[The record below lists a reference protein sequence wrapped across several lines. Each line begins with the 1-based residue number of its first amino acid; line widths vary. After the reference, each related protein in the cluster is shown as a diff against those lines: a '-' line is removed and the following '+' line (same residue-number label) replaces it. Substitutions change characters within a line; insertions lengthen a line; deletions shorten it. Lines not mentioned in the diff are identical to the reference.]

1 MSIEKAILKKFKNIE
16 KVYFIKEE
24 GINFLRVE
32 TSLHEMEDIEKI
44 SKSINLYLDEN
55 YESEQQYF
63 LDVLSKGTETSIK
76 WKDLNKEL
84 GKNIK
89 VITKDKNV
97 VEGILK
103 DASDKEIIIRYNAK
117 GQFRNKNIAK
127 INIDKIT
134 RSAVIKK
141 EKK

>member
-24 GINFLRVE
+24 GINFLRIE

-84 GKNIK
+84 EKNIK

>member
-24 GINFLRVE
+24 GINFLRIE

>member
-16 KVYFIKEE
+16 KAYFIKEE
-24 GINFLRVE
+24 GINFLRIE
-32 TSLHEMEDIEKI
+32 TSLHEMKDIEKI

-63 LDVLSKGTETSIK
+63 LDVLSKGTETSIE